1 MRIFIKNNRTRQVF
15 AYKSGKI
22 LCKNRAMIPNI
33 RKGITLSLGAWAIS
47 IFKNTTI
54 KLIARCGRDKL
65 MMNNKQELRSQAG
78 SQLKVPT
85 RCPSYPRN
93 PSSIAGPT
101 QWRQRTSESV
111 STWTSWYLRKKTNYF
126 TLIQRQICHNQECN
140 YKQRT
145 AKQTTPEISKF

>member
-1 MRIFIKNNRTRQVF
+1 MRISIKNNRPLQVF
-15 AYKSGKI
+15 TYQPGKT
-22 LCKNRAMIPNI
+22 LCKNRVMIPTI

-54 KLIARCGRDKL
+54 KLIARCERDKL
-65 MMNNKQELRSQAG
+65 RRNKKSEIRSQAG

-101 QWRQRTSESV
+101 QRRQRTSESV

-140 YKQRT
+140 YK
-145 AKQTTPEISKF
+145 